1 MKLHTLN
8 WYKGWPWEV
17 LASW

>member
-8 WYKGWPWEV
+8 WYKDWPWEV